1 MVIQAMH
8 RCCFK
13 VNVLFHLEFARSR
26 DRRWSTPISRDEKVS
41 SEFASRSN
49 HLKCLLCTSCH
60 WHQGISSWDDYEV
73 ADWLENYWIVLRKQY
88 VLSLR
93 CLRNSK
99 RDLRGWMFRSDN
111 WCLGKNLKLLG
122 VDLVSS
128 FLDQHSNSQNGDKR
142 NLKPTANMWYS
153 WLSAARDQYR
163 TPCPKLLCIS
173 QRRRGRILFRPTLS
187 VWCPSK
193 RKVKHFGVERSTWF
207 NIYKN
212 HWSHCITGLVSCT
225 PLYPQVSTGCIALP
239 EAYGEHVPG
248 CRNESLCLG
257 IFFKCR
263 KKRNLWPPK
272 TCC

>member
-1 MVIQAMH
+1 MEYSYLKGRKGFIRICVEEQSH
-8 RCCFK
+8 ESRCP
-13 VNVLFHLEFARSR
+13 V
-26 DRRWSTPISRDEKVS
+26 
-41 SEFASRSN
+41 
-49 HLKCLLCTSCH
+49 CTSCH

-99 RDLRGWMFRSDN
+99 RDLCGWMFRSDT
-111 WCLGKNLKLLG
+111 WCLGKKLNLLG

-128 FLDQHSNSQNGDKR
+128 FLDQHSNRQNGDKR

-153 WLSAARDQYR
+153 GLSPARDQYR

-225 PLYPQVSTGCIALP
+225 PVYPRSQLDVSHSPKPTGSTCPVVATNLC
-239 EAYGEHVPG
+239 AWAFFSNAA
-248 CRNESLCLG
+248 RNETFGRRKHAVKQMVLLHAETWC
-257 IFFKCR
+257 FKKWCDV
-263 KKRNLWPPK
+263 
-272 TCC
+272 T

>member
-49 HLKCLLCTSCH
+49 HLKCPPCTSCH

-99 RDLRGWMFRSDN
+99 RDLCGWMFRSDN
-111 WCLGKNLKLLG
+111 WCLGKNLNLLG

-128 FLDQHSNSQNGDKR
+128 FLDQHSNRQNGDKR
-142 NLKPTANMWYS
+142 NLKPTANIWYS
-153 WLSAARDQYR
+153 GLSA
-163 TPCPKLLCIS
+163 
-173 QRRRGRILFRPTLS
+173 
-187 VWCPSK
+187 
-193 RKVKHFGVERSTWF
+193 RS
-207 NIYKN
+207 I
-212 HWSHCITGLVSCT
+212 
-225 PLYPQVSTGCIALP
+225 
-239 EAYGEHVPG
+239 
-248 CRNESLCLG
+248 
-257 IFFKCR
+257 
-263 KKRNLWPPK
+263 
-272 TCC
+272 